1 MYFNGSSYMNRMM
14 KCYSSKVLLKVA
26 WLFITELTLSPNVLD
41 YAVSKRRAFFFLIY
55 ADVLVMLEPSLLLG
69 IQVI

>member
-1 MYFNGSSYMNRMM
+1 MNRMM

-41 YAVSKRRAFFFLIY
+41 YAVSKRRAFFFFSLIY